1 LDIYV
6 DLLGAPASEYPI
18 PINKEKYENYDH
30 ENRDNRDY
38 AGVATTPTTIIVSHA
53 AAPLCKVA
61 TNVRGTKLGRGS
73 AAIVTTGKVTRQSRR
88 N

>member
-18 PINKEKYENYDH
+18 PVNKEKYEDYDH

-38 AGVATTPTTIIVSHA
+38 AGTATTPATFIVSHG
-53 AAPLCKVA
+53 AAPLYKVE
-61 TNVRGTKLGRGS
+61 TNVRGDQIRKGICRNCYHRQRGPS
-73 AAIVTTGKVTRQSRR
+73 ITT
-88 N
+88 